1 MEKDLMQKIDLN
13 KYQEF
18 VESVTSNES
27 NDHEAFIARL
37 NHLNAQDCNI
47 SLLLTAAIGLSAES
61 GEFAEIVK
69 KIMFQSKPYNDEN
82 HFHMYRE
89 LGDVCWY
96 LINACRA
103 LGVDPN
109 EMFAENV
116 RKLEARYPGGKF
128 DAYSSENRAQG
139 DI

>member
-1 MEKDLMQKIDLN
+1 MQKVDLN
-13 KYQEF
+13 KYMEF
-18 VESVTSNES
+18 VGKVTSGES
-27 NDHEAFIARL
+27 NDHETFIARL
-37 NHLNAQDCNI
+37 NRLYEYDDCNI
-47 SLLLTAAIGLSAES
+47 SLLMTAAFGLSAES
-61 GEFAEIVK
+61 GEFTEIVK
-69 KIMFQSKPYNDEN
+69 KIVFQGKPYNDEN

-89 LGDVCWY
+89 LGDICWY

-128 DAYSSENRAQG
+128 DVYSSENRAEN